1 MKKTSSFPWSH
12 VIGFIGSIVLTLLAI
27 GVAVRSPLSMVGTL
41 TVLLVLAALQILIQL
56 VFFMHINEKKGPAYH
71 TIAISLGFVFTFAVI
86 AGSIWVMTFSYF

>member
-12 VIGFIGSIVLTLLAI
+12 VIGFIGSIVLTFLAI

-56 VFFMHINEKKGPAYH
+56 VFFMHINEKKGRLIIP
-71 TIAISLGFVFTFAVI
+71 SPFRWDLCLRLP
-86 AGSIWVMTFSYF
+86 